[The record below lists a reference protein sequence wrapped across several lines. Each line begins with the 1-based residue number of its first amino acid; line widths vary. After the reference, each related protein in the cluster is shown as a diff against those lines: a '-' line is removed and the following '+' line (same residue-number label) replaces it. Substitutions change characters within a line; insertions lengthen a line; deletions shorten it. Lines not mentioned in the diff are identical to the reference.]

1 MDPGIAGSVG
11 AALWCLYRFQHLER
25 ERPGSR
31 RSAAARLRRPAV
43 AWAAASAILGGA
55 GVCFLAGCA
64 FVAMARPHPVAA
76 TLYLATCAAMLVL
89 ILVLEALTFAYRLQF
104 HREAEKR
111 RRRAWRRTL
120 MRAGPASEA
129 PL

>member
-11 AALWCLYRFQHLER
+11 AALWCLYRFQHLDR

-31 RSAAARLRRPAV
+31 RSAATRLWGRAV
-43 AWAAASAILGGA
+43 AWAGASAILGGT

-64 FVAMARPHPVAA
+64 FAAMARPHPVAA
-76 TLYLATCAAMLVL
+76 TLHLAICAAMLVL
-89 ILVLEALTFAYRLQF
+89 ILILEALTFAYRLQS
-104 HREAEKR
+104 HREAAKR